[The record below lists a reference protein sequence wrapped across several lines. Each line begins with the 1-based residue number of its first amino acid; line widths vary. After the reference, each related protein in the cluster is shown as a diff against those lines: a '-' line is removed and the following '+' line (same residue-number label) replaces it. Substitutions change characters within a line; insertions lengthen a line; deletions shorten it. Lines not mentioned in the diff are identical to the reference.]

1 MKKIYPLILFLIPL
15 LGLSQEPVNG
25 VLYKEGKQ
33 IFEDFQKGNL
43 DALVNRIDPELDDDS
58 KSNIAQTILLTK
70 QQFATVTSGK
80 SVTLLNVLKEL
91 LDKETGEFA
100 LYLPVLLSD
109 GAIVTIKIYGAK
121 EKQGKVLIVNE
132 THLLD
137 TQKEKSIAEGYKLF
151 LAKCF
156 ACHGKYG
163 EGTMAVNLTDD
174 YWRYANTNEDVFNLI
189 KEGKKGTIM
198 MAFKNFLSDDDIKK
212 IVLYLS
218 IMQGQRLKKG
228 KKPEGKKAKLLRN
241 LY

>member
-1 MKKIYPLILFLIPL
+1 MKKYLTLLFLVPYLIF
-15 LGLSQEPVNG
+15 SQEPVNQS
-25 VLYKEGKQ
+25 LYNEGKR
-33 IFEDFQKGNL
+33 IFDDFLKGNL

-70 QQFATVTSGK
+70 QQLATEVQGK
-80 SVTLLNVLKEL
+80 NATLLNVLKEN
-91 LDKETGEFA
+91 LDEKTGEFA
-100 LYLPVLLSD
+100 VYLPVLLSD
-109 GAIVTIKIYGAK
+109 GKIVTIKIYGAI
-121 EKQGKVLIVNE
+121 EKGGKVLIVNE
-132 THLLD
+132 AHLLD
-137 TQKEKSIAEGYKLF
+137 TEKEKSVADGYKLF

-163 EGTMAVNLTDD
+163 EGTMGVNLTDD
-174 YWRYANTNEDVFNLI
+174 YWKHAHSNEDVFHLI

-228 KKPEGKKAKLLRN
+228 KGPEGKKVKLLRN

>member
-1 MKKIYPLILFLIPL
+1 MKKIYSLLLLLIFLS
-15 LGLSQEPVNG
+15 GLSQEPVNED
-25 VLYKEGKQ
+25 LYNEGKQ

-43 DALVNRIDPELDDDS
+43 DTLVNRIDPELDDDS

-70 QQFATVTSGK
+70 QQFATVISGK

-100 LYLPVLLSD
+100 LYLPVLLS
-109 GAIVTIKIYGAK
+109 GGKIVTIKIYGAI
-121 EKQGKVLIVNE
+121 EKQGKMLLTNE
-132 THLLD
+132 THFLN
-137 TQKEKSIAEGYKLF
+137 TEKEKSLTEGYKLF

-174 YWRYANTNEDVFNLI
+174 YWKYAQKNEDVFSLI

-198 MAFKNFLSDDDIKK
+198 MAFKNFLSDDDINK
-212 IVLYLS
+212 IVLYMS
-218 IMQGQRLKKG
+218 IMQGQRLRKG
-228 KKPEGKKAKLLRN
+228 KKPEGMNVKLLRN